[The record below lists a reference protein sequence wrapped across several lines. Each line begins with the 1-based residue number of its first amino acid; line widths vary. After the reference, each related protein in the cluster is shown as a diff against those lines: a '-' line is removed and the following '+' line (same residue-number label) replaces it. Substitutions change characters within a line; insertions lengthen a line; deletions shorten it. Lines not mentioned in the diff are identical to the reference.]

1 MMIKDIR
8 TLFDY
13 DIWATDRT
21 LESVSSVP
29 TDKYLEDLKSSHG
42 GIHGT
47 LVHIYSSNVIWL
59 QRWKGSSAPS
69 PATSREIL
77 SLESLKSH
85 WKEYQSNLDSYFE
98 SLDDAKLNGFLSYN
112 DLKGNRQAEPLFQQ
126 MQHLINHSSYHR
138 GQIVTMLRQVASKPI
153 GTDLITFYRTRTTT
167 SSS

>member
-13 DIWATDRT
+13 DTWATDRT

-29 TDKYLEDLKSSHG
+29 MDRYLEDLKSSHG

-47 LVHIYSSNVIWL
+47 LVHIYGSSMIWL
-59 QRWKGSSAPS
+59 QRWKGSPTLSSAT
-69 PATSREIL
+69 TSGIL

-85 WKEYQSNLDSYFE
+85 WKEYQADLDSYFG
-98 SLDDAKLNGFLSYN
+98 SLDEAKLNGFLSYN
-112 DLKGNRQAEPLFQQ
+112 DLKSNRQSEPLFQQ

-138 GQIVTMLRQVASKPI
+138 GQIVTMLRQIGSKPI
-153 GTDLITFYRTRTTT
+153 GTDLITFYRTRTAT